1 MKYTFQDFNEVHAL
15 RREGYQVKEIAELME
30 MPTGT
35 VGSMLT
41 SDKYLE
47 KFGMTAKPRIV
58 EVKREKNHSKA
69 ILIMFCDGKRKI
81 DIANTLSLPVEIVNT
96 IIDNAIELGQLQQKW
111 VINA

>member
-1 MKYTFQDFNEVHAL
+1 MKYTFQDFNEVHSL
-15 RREGYQVKEIAELME
+15 RAEGYKLKEIAELME

-41 SDKYLE
+41 HPKYFE
-47 KFGMTAKPRIV
+47 KFGMNVAPRKV

-69 ILIMFCDGKRKI
+69 ILILFCDGKSKI

-96 IIDNAIELGQLQQKW
+96 IIQNAIDLGQLKQKW
-111 VINA
+111 VMNI